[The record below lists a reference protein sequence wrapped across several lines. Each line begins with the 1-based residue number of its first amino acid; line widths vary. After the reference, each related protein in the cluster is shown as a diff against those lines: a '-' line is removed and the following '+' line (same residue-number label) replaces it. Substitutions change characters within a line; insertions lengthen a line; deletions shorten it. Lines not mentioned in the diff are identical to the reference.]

1 MEYYVAVKIFVDK
14 ILSWEMVIFFQK
26 ARKQQDPI
34 FVKEKTVYIKQ
45 DTHLTL
51 RRNVTSLILSI
62 QQF

>member
-1 MEYYVAVKIFVDK
+1 MMEYYVAAKIFMDK
-14 ILSWEMVIFFQK
+14 ILPWEMVIFSQK

-51 RRNVTSLILSI
+51 RRNVSLILSV